1 MCLIGHSSINGNIME
16 DFPADDRRVPV
27 CTGDRWPGD
36 GAINL
41 EEFAKLVSLSSVYK
55 QCEAP
60 VR

>member
-1 MCLIGHSSINGNIME
+1 ME